1 MTDRERESDQRRS
14 SRRPAGLFSILM
26 VLAAGALIWLLSR
39 GSGDEDVPV
48 RIVLVPTPPPPVTT
62 VDSLG
67 RGQILG
73 DILGAHGFSPQEVLD
88 FVEAMSP
95 YESPR
100 RLRPGMPIQLV
111 GQPAATPDRVS
122 LLLDPDRTLHMFP
135 GDSPG
140 WIARLDSVPVVTDT
154 IVLAGL
160 IKTNVVEAE
169 LSGEIENVS
178 PVARQAILFQVS
190 QIFQWQIDFRRDVQ
204 PNDAYRALI
213 AREVRPDGSMRSAR
227 VLAAEFLNAGTLL
240 TSVRFQPSEDVPVE
254 FFEEN
259 GEALRSQFLFAP
271 VDLARVTSG
280 FSYRRFHPILRRSR
294 PHLGIDYGAP
304 RGTPVRATGDGVVAR
319 AGRWGS
325 FGLIVEIR
333 HANNIRTR
341 YAHLSS
347 ITSGVQSGVRLAQG
361 QLIGRVGRTGLATA
375 NHLHYEFLRNGQQV
389 NPARLNLPRAEP
401 VSEEMRPLFEAQ
413 RDFVM
418 DRLRQ
423 LPLPGPVAANVDR
436 AGGAGPRT
444 ED

>member
-1 MTDRERESDQRRS
+1 
-14 SRRPAGLFSILM
+14 M

-39 GSGDEDVPV
+39 GSGDADVPV
-48 RIVLVPTPPPPVTT
+48 RTVLVPTPPPPVTT

-100 RLRPGMPIQLV
+100 RLRRGMTIKFV

-122 LLLDPDRTLHMFP
+122 LLLDPDRQLHMFP
-135 GDSPG
+135 GDSSG
-140 WIARLDSVPVVTDT
+140 WIARLDSVPVVADT
-154 IVLAGL
+154 IRIAGL
-160 IKTNVVEAE
+160 VTTNVVDAE
-169 LSGEIENVS
+169 LSGDVEHLA
-178 PVARQAILFQVS
+178 PGGRQVILFRIS
-190 QIFQWQIDFRRDVQ
+190 QIFQWQIDFWRDVQ

-227 VLAAEFLNAGTLL
+227 VLAAEFVNAGTTL
-240 TSVRFQPSEDVPVE
+240 TAVRFQPSEDVPVE
-254 FFEEN
+254 FFEED

-280 FSYRRFHPILRRSR
+280 FSYRRFHPILRRNR
-294 PHLGIDYGAP
+294 PHLGIDYGAA
-304 RGTPVRATGDGVVAR
+304 RGTPVRATGDGLVTR

-341 YAHLSS
+341 YAHLSA
-347 ITSGVQSGVRLAQG
+347 IAGGVRAGVRVSPG
-361 QLIGRVGRTGLATA
+361 QLIGRVGSTGLATA
-375 NHLHYEFLRNGQQV
+375 SHLHYEFLRNGQQV

-401 VSEEMRPLFEAQ
+401 VPDDLRPLFEAQ
-413 RDFVM
+413 RDYVM
-418 DRLRQ
+418 NRLGQ
-423 LPLPGPVAANVDR
+423 LPLPGPLAANVER